1 MESYKIIPDTP
12 KPFIRTMFSWSE
24 DRGIHW
30 EKMKSGD
37 SFFVNN
43 LHEAGS
49 VVTCFR
55 YFQKAHPTLSKGLRI
70 VRRKEEG
77 TDRYQLFF
85 VTDDGST
92 KSRGAR
98 KSKRISPEH
107 RAKIKAAHIA
117 RYSAHNP

>member
-1 MESYKIIPDTP
+1 MESYKIISDTP
-12 KPFIRTMFSWSE
+12 KPPTRTMFLWSE

-30 EKMKSGD
+30 EKIESGD

-49 VVTCFR
+49 VASCFR
-55 YFQKAHPTLSKGLRI
+55 YFQKAHPNLSKGLRV

-77 TDRYQLFF
+77 TDRYQIFF
-85 VTDDGST
+85 VPDDGST

-107 RAKIKAAHIA
+107 RAKIRAAHLA
-117 RYSAHNP
+117 RHFS